1 MKKFLS
7 ILLISLAIILVLNSC
22 GDYTI
27 IVQKNTTTSPTEK
40 PTTPAH
46 THTECIDAAVD
57 PTCTQTGLTEGS
69 HCSDCGM
76 IFTPQEEIPMLD
88 HTFDDQ
94 YDDTCNEC
102 GYIRDAECAHTET
115 EVIEGKDATCTE
127 IGYTDGAKCVK
138 CGEILLEQTEIPTLE
153 HTYTSVVTLPTCTE
167 LGYTT
172 YTCQCGES
180 YIDDYTDTIAH
191 SYTAVVTHPT
201 CTERGYTTYTCKC
214 GDNYVG
220 DYTNTISHSYTAIVT
235 PPTSTEMGYTT
246 YICKCGDSYV
256 SDYVTDVDSKYPL
269 QIADNAN
276 TLGKYNLQLTV
287 GNSNSIALGTLFSL
301 VEGETIVG
309 KTIVVNVYE
318 GSTTATPTQLLSI
331 TADANWASQTI
342 KLGNASSKA
351 IIEVLVDGEKG
362 IELPVTVVAG
372 NNVIDE
378 ASWKAASASSNIIVL
393 NDFSFADFEVAD
405 STGGGIAKNI
415 GSKAIYGNLHKIT
428 FGKYIIKVKA
438 NNYFIY
444 MTTGSVNDLI
454 IVGPTYST
462 LATTQSNGATTGTF
476 VAGVQISGAGTIS
489 NSYIYGFR
497 TPVRIDSGTPTISNS
512 VIEGGNYA
520 SIYVYGADKVVL
532 NNSKVVQNRAGYMA
546 DGKKVIGIGIFVD
559 TNDTNGITYEFKGDT
574 NGITFELKGDT
585 KIYCWVNSSDS
596 YDISNFETYRNYI
609 FEKVDV
615 SYRHGEY
622 INLAILQEKSS
633 SSSTT
638 ITVDSTNLNG
648 ISYTTATFKAGGFF
662 GIGAKNYGFAS
673 VQSHVSSG
681 CECEDQIN
689 NIPTLDDFIS
699 NRTVK

>member
-7 ILLISLAIILVLNSC
+7 ILLISFAIILVLNSC

-40 PTTPAH
+40 PTIPAH
-46 THTECIDAAVD
+46 VHIECIDAAVD
-57 PTCTQTGLTEGS
+57 PTCTQTGLTKGS

-76 IFTPQEEIPMLD
+76 IFTPQEVIPMLD
-88 HTFDDQ
+88 HTYDDQ

-102 GYIRDAECAHTET
+102 GYIRDAECDHTET

-138 CGEILLEQTEIPTLE
+138 CGEILLEQTEIPILE
-153 HTYTSVVTLPTCTE
+153 HTYTSEVTPPTCTD

-172 YTCQCGES
+172 YTCQ
-180 YIDDYTDTIAH
+180 
-191 SYTAVVTHPT
+191 
-201 CTERGYTTYTCKC
+201 C

-246 YICKCGDSYV
+246 YTCKCGDSYV

-309 KTIVVNVYE
+309 KTIVVNIYE
-318 GSTTATPTQLLSI
+318 GSTAATPTQLLNI
-331 TADANWASQTI
+331 VADINWASYEI
-342 KLGNASSKA
+342 HLGNATSKA

-362 IELPVTVVAG
+362 IELPVTVVTG

-378 ASWKAASASSNIIVL
+378 ASWKAASASSNIIIL
-393 NDFSFADFEVAD
+393 KDFSFADFEVAD
-405 STGGGIAKNI
+405 STGGGIAKSI
-415 GSKAIYGNLHKIT
+415 GGNKIYGNLHKIT

-476 VAGVQISGAGTIS
+476 VAGVEISGTATIS

-497 TPVRIDSGTPTISNS
+497 TPVRIDSGTTTINNS

-520 SIYVYGADKVVL
+520 SIYVYSVDRIVL
-532 NNSKVVQNRAGYMA
+532 NDSMVVQNRAGYMA
-546 DGKKVIGIGIFVD
+546 DNKKVIGIGIFVD
-559 TNDTNGITYEFKGDT
+559 TSDTNGCTI
-574 NGITFELKGDT
+574 ELIGTT

-596 YDISNFETYRNYI
+596 YDISNFETYRKYI
-609 FEKVDV
+609 FENVDV
-615 SYRHGEY
+615 SYRHREY

-633 SSSTT
+633 ASSTT

-648 ISYTTATFKAGGFF
+648 TAYTTSTFKAGGIT
-662 GIGAKNYGFAS
+662 IGSTNLGGKNYGFAS
-673 VQSHVSSG
+673 VQHYDSYE
-681 CECEDQIN
+681 CECLDQIN
-689 NIPTLDDFIS
+689 NIPTLADFIS
-699 NRTVK
+699 SRTAN